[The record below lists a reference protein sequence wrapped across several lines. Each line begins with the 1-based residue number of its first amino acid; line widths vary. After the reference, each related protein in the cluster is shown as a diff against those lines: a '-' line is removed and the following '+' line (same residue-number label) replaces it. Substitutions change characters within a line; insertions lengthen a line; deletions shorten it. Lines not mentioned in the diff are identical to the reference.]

1 MKSLATCCLALLL
14 PLPLLADANAAVAR
28 GNGICQ
34 FILQDFELSRTS
46 EASANMAVSNLLKQL
61 QGALDFTTRT
71 NLHIRVRV
79 FGRFEEFRDYSTAHR
94 GPRDGEYAGV
104 ALSNLAGYYSPRTR
118 EVVTWAQ
125 KDRSFFGN
133 SLLHECT
140 HAILNQQFEKV
151 PIWLNEGC
159 AVNFSFPKY
168 MRDRSD
174 KMLLISQWL
183 LLQKYLNEGSLP
195 NLRTFLNLSDRD
207 FRALQGERSYPVSWS
222 LFQLLMS
229 TPERRRAMNQM
240 LKGYQKQDDSKPD
253 CAMLLEKSY
262 PGGLAKMEKD
272 WREWIT
278 RGVAGM
284 RWGRL
289 VEPK

>member
-1 MKSLATCCLALLL
+1 MKKLATYCLALLL
-14 PLPLLADANAAVAR
+14 PVPLLADTKAPVVR
-28 GNGICQ
+28 GDGICQ

-46 EASANMAVSNLLKQL
+46 EASANMAVANLLTQL
-61 QGALDFTTRT
+61 QGALDFSTRT
-71 NLHIRVRV
+71 YLHIRVRV

-104 ALSNLAGYYSPRTR
+104 AVSNLAGYYSPRTR

-140 HAILNQQFEKV
+140 HAILDQQFEKV

-168 MRDRSD
+168 MRNRSD